1 MKKIPY
7 KEIAIKSSNFNFSR
21 LLKKYNSPNSNLYFT
36 ICICLFIFII
46 LILII
51 NDIVLIKIIK
61 KNSINLEN
69 KKEVHVNHTNINFED
84 EFFRINEVKQQIEAK
99 HLINID
105 TITCDGKIN
114 IGNSLIQLNNLIN
127 ICVSIHCKNIISP
140 KGLEN
145 IIKNPIVN
153 QKYNITI
160 LPNIYEKSM
169 NIDIKLGF
177 VIAYFF
183 HYWKKFH
190 EMRLNIIKEEVF
202 KNIPKYNA
210 NPDDIYFNIRSG
222 DIFSNMINRNYGQPP
237 LCFYQKIIDKKK
249 YKNYYILSNGHEN
262 PVVDE
267 LIKKYPIIG
276 YIHGSVEYDISVLVN
291 AYNLA
296 LPVSTFPLTL
306 IRLNSNLKNV
316 YIYDIIDYNLRDAN
330 YTIFRMIPTKNYIE
344 KIKRKWKNSKEQLD
358 LMITENCTNNELLPY
373 MFENKNK
380 RFVDF

>member
-1 MKKIPY
+1 
-7 KEIAIKSSNFNFSR
+7 
-21 LLKKYNSPNSNLYFT
+21 
-36 ICICLFIFII
+36 
-46 LILII
+46 
-51 NDIVLIKIIK
+51 
-61 KNSINLEN
+61 
-69 KKEVHVNHTNINFED
+69 
-84 EFFRINEVKQQIEAK
+84 
-99 HLINID
+99 
-105 TITCDGKIN
+105 
-114 IGNSLIQLNNLIN
+114 
-127 ICVSIHCKNIISP
+127 
-140 KGLEN
+140 
-145 IIKNPIVN
+145 
-153 QKYNITI
+153 
-160 LPNIYEKSM
+160 
-169 NIDIKLGF
+169 
-177 VIAYFF
+177 
-183 HYWKKFH
+183 
-190 EMRLNIIKEEVF
+190 
-202 KNIPKYNA
+202 
-210 NPDDIYFNIRSG
+210 
-222 DIFSNMINRNYGQPP
+222 MINRNYGQPP